1 MFNRKP
7 KFSLAKLITG
17 VAVGAASGAA
27 LALLFAP
34 MTGKKLQKKIAGVT
48 EDVVEKFE
56 DGVSQVQAGVRRLA
70 RS

>member
-7 KFSLAKLITG
+7 KFPLAKVATG
-17 VAVGAASGAA
+17 FAVGAASGAV

-34 MTGKKLQKKIAGVT
+34 MTGKKFQKKIAGVT
-48 EDVVEKFE
+48 EDVVEKVE
-56 DGVSQVQAGVRRLA
+56 EGVASVRRLA